1 MRVKHK
7 DWECIRLGLE
17 PAFLASRDSFSL
29 SVPYQKRLRFL
40 VKTGR
45 KSENP
50 PLDGEGWK
58 PAVGS
63 AGR

>member
-7 DWECIRLGLE
+7 GWGCIRLGLE
-17 PAFLASRDSFSL
+17 PDFVASHDSLSL
-29 SVPYQKRLRFL
+29 SVPYQKRQRFL

-50 PLDGEGWK
+50 PLDREGW
-58 PAVGS
+58 
-63 AGR
+63 